1 MSLNASSRLVRQCF
15 LINEKHHKENQ
26 RLLLPYVLNA
36 YGSVVL
42 AHTIN
47 SRTGEAE
54 ARISSDFKKS
64 LVYRVSYRTARA
76 YRKTVTHKKIKWNLH
91 AYNSLYILFYLFVLI
106 WLYSSQILWNL
117 KCSCL
122 GVRSEDFYLT

>member
-1 MSLNASSRLVRQCF
+1 MPPNTPSRLVRQCF

-36 YGSVVL
+36 YGSVL

-54 ARISSDFKKS
+54 ARIISDFKKS
-64 LVYRVSYRTARA
+64 LVYRVSYRIARA
-76 YRKTVTHKKIKWNLH
+76 YTEKLCHTQKNKMKFTCH
-91 AYNSLYILFYLFVLI
+91 
-106 WLYSSQILWNL
+106 
-117 KCSCL
+117 
-122 GVRSEDFYLT
+122 

>member
-1 MSLNASSRLVRQCF
+1 MPPNTPSRLVRQCF

-47 SRTGEAE
+47 PRTGEAE
-54 ARISSDFKKS
+54 AHIISDLKNS
-64 LVYRVSYRTARA
+64 LVYRVS
-76 YRKTVTHKKIKWNLH
+76 
-91 AYNSLYILFYLFVLI
+91 
-106 WLYSSQILWNL
+106 
-117 KCSCL
+117 
-122 GVRSEDFYLT
+122 